1 MNKQTKLASLGYS
14 LSSFYLS
21 KAQTPGKEKHAVI
34 LTLQEKTEKQRNP

>member
-1 MNKQTKLASLGYS
+1 MKKQTKLVFLGYS

-34 LTLQEKTEKQRNP
+34 LTLQKTEKQRNP